1 MDENWIRVIA
11 VYAIPVIFAIT
22 LHEAAHGWMA
32 QRLGDPTASQLGRI
46 SLNPARH
53 IDPIGTL
60 LVPGL
65 TLALGGAMGAF
76 ALFGWAKPVPVDAR
90 YFTRP
95 VRDMAWVAA
104 AGPGM
109 NLFMAL
115 AWALFAKTVLLMLGM
130 SDTEAAQADGQAVA
144 SISADFAIRMAVAGI
159 VVNVALMVLN
169 LLPLPPLDGSRVVTA
184 LLPPSIGW
192 RYAQLE
198 RYGLWIL
205 LILLFSGALGA
216 IVKPITAWILQMI
229 VSLFGLR

>member
-1 MDENWIRVIA
+1 MDENWIQVIA

-46 SLNPARH
+46 SINPARH
-53 IDPIGTL
+53 VDPVGTL

-90 YFTRP
+90 YFRRP

-104 AGPGM
+104 AGPGI
-109 NLFMAL
+109 NLLMAL
-115 AWALFAKTVLLMLGM
+115 ACALLAKLVLIGLGAGEPTSSM
-130 SDTEAAQADGQAVA
+130 ASPLTSPIAAEYALRV
-144 SISADFAIRMAVAGI
+144 AVAGI

-205 LILLFSGALGA
+205 LILLFSGVLGA
-216 IVKPITAWILQMI
+216 IVRPVTAWMLKSI
-229 VSLFGLR
+229 VTIFGLR

>member
-1 MDENWIRVIA
+1 MDENWIQVIA
-11 VYAIPVIFAIT
+11 VYALPVIFAIT

-32 QRLGDPTASQLGRI
+32 QRLGDPTAAQLGRI
-46 SLNPARH
+46 SINPVRH
-53 IDPIGTL
+53 VDPVGTL

-90 YFTRP
+90 YFRRP
-95 VRDMAWVAA
+95 ARDMAWVAA

-109 NLFMAL
+109 NLIMAF
-115 AWALFAKTVLLMLGM
+115 AWALLAKLALMAVGMGGPEANVSGQMLTPLG
-130 SDTEAAQADGQAVA
+130 ADYILRV
-144 SISADFAIRMAVAGI
+144 AVAGI

-169 LLPLPPLDGSRVVTA
+169 LLPLPPLDGSRVITA

-216 IVKPITAWILQMI
+216 IVRPVTGWMLQSI
-229 VSLFGLR
+229 VTIFGLR

>member
-1 MDENWIRVIA
+1 MDENWIQVIA

-46 SLNPARH
+46 SINPARH
-53 IDPIGTL
+53 VDPVGTL

-90 YFTRP
+90 YFRRP

-109 NLFMAL
+109 NLLMAL
-115 AWALFAKTVLLMLGM
+115 AWALLAKLVLIGLGAGEPTSSM
-130 SDTEAAQADGQAVA
+130 ASPLTSPIAAEYALRV
-144 SISADFAIRMAVAGI
+144 AVAGI

-205 LILLFSGALGA
+205 LILLFSGVLGA
-216 IVKPITAWILQMI
+216 IVRPVTAWMLKSI
-229 VSLFGLR
+229 VTTFGLR

>member
-1 MDENWIRVIA
+1 
-11 VYAIPVIFAIT
+11 
-22 LHEAAHGWMA
+22 
-32 QRLGDPTASQLGRI
+32 
-46 SLNPARH
+46 PARH

>member
-1 MDENWIRVIA
+1 MDENWIQVIA
-11 VYAIPVIFAIT
+11 VYALPVIFAIT

-32 QRLGDPTASQLGRI
+32 QRLGDPTAAQLGRI
-46 SLNPARH
+46 SINPARH
-53 IDPIGTL
+53 VDPVGTL

-90 YFTRP
+90 YFRRP
-95 VRDMAWVAA
+95 ARDMAWVAA

-109 NLFMAL
+109 NLIMAL
-115 AWALFAKTVLLMLGM
+115 AWALLAKLVLTVVGMGGPDAGVSGPLLTPVG
-130 SDTEAAQADGQAVA
+130 
-144 SISADFAIRMAVAGI
+144 ADFILRVAVAGI

-169 LLPLPPLDGSRVVTA
+169 LLPLPPLDGSRVLTA

-216 IVKPITAWILQMI
+216 IVRPVTAWILKSI
-229 VSLFGLR
+229 VTLFGLR